1 MPGWSA
7 PTERSASIPSSI
19 AARRNGPAGCAAATA
34 AGMAGGGAEHQAG
47 PFRRAAMDE
56 GIDAERSVGADQP
69 GIAPLEGVESRPPHQ
84 RSVGENP
91 QAFAAL
97 FEICVHLGRK

>member
-19 AARRNGPAGCAAATA
+19 AARRNGPAWCSAPPPAIPAAVAAA
-34 AGMAGGGAEHQAG
+34 HPAG